1 MARTRRTKGIL
12 ACALLGPC
20 LVYVLIMGGCAR
32 YATAWLPGPVK
43 IQGAHTFFLIAGE
56 GLEKDRQIIYDA
68 LSKQLSENYFF
79 SVVDG
84 TRSGVYLDFHENGV
98 WVRNEKSALNRS
110 EMYLQIDIVDWR
122 IKTKPAASDGK
133 SGSQYLGVVGLTMT
147 LINRDGDI
155 VLDEKPY
162 VAQAIATETAE
173 VETIRAKAAVQA
185 ISQFVK
191 EITPTPVKRKVF
203 WDESDSS
210 LDDILTMAQEGNLTQ
225 ASRLLRQRWHKDY
238 RNQAVIYNFALVRDL
253 LGDTQEALFLLE
265 GLPMNYRMQDIH
277 AYKIKLKTRLDADK
291 QRK

>member
-32 YATAWLPGPVK
+32 YATAWPGPVRNSR
-43 IQGAHTFFLIAGE
+43 GAHIFSYRWRRFRKRSTDNIRRFVETIIRKLFL
-56 GLEKDRQIIYDA
+56 
-68 LSKQLSENYFF
+68 F
-79 SVVDG
+79 VVDG

-173 VETIRAKAAVQA
+173 VETIIRAKAAVQA

-203 WDESDSS
+203 GTS
-210 LDDILTMAQEGNLTQ
+210 LIL
-225 ASRLLRQRWHKDY
+225 LLM
-238 RNQAVIYNFALVRDL
+238 IF
-253 LGDTQEALFLLE
+253 
-265 GLPMNYRMQDIH
+265 
-277 AYKIKLKTRLDADK
+277 
-291 QRK
+291 

>member
-1 MARTRRTKGIL
+1 
-12 ACALLGPC
+12 
-20 LVYVLIMGGCAR
+20 
-32 YATAWLPGPVK
+32 
-43 IQGAHTFFLIAGE
+43 
-56 GLEKDRQIIYDA
+56 
-68 LSKQLSENYFF
+68 
-79 SVVDG
+79 
-84 TRSGVYLDFHENGV
+84 
-98 WVRNEKSALNRS
+98 
-110 EMYLQIDIVDWR
+110 
-122 IKTKPAASDGK
+122 
-133 SGSQYLGVVGLTMT
+133 MT

-265 GLPMNYRMQDIH
+265 GLPMDYRMQDIH